1 MRFIFA
7 ASMAALAT
15 GQQRAA
21 HAELEELVE
30 NGQWAKASA
39 LTTQLLQS
47 GPTGDARL
55 QWLAARVKFAYGDL
69 DKAAEHTEKAAAL
82 DPKNA
87 DYQFFLFE
95 VYGSQAQNASI
106 LRQPGLAR
114 KCKKAVD
121 TAIALD
127 PKHVKA
133 LMGSM
138 MYLYRAPSLFGGDK
152 QRALAIPGEIGKFD
166 PARGHL
172 AQAELEMM
180 EKRPG
185 NFRECYRK
193 AVAANPNLYPAR
205 ISLARS
211 LAYND
216 PPDFAQAELH
226 AREAV
231 RINRK
236 RTDGWDLLAYALG
249 RQGKVIELE
258 QAMAEAGESST
269 SFYAGR
275 GLLDAAKDSP
285 KAERL
290 FRQYLKEPAQ
300 GPGRPS
306 LAAARLSL
314 GLALENQGRKPEAL
328 AELEAAA
335 KLNPKH
341 PAIQKELKRLRG

>member
-1 MRFIFA
+1 MRFMFA

-15 GQQRAA
+15 GQLRASQ
-21 HAELEELVE
+21 AELEELVE
-30 NGQWAKASA
+30 NGQWAKASTISA
-39 LTTQLLQS
+39 QLLQS
-47 GPTGDARL
+47 GPVGDARL
-55 QWLAARVKFAYGDL
+55 QWLAARIRFAYGDL
-69 DKAAEHTEKAAAL
+69 DKAAEFTEKAAAL

-121 TAIALD
+121 AAIALD

-172 AQAELEMM
+172 AQAELDSL
-180 EKRPG
+180 EKQYG
-185 NFRECYRK
+185 KARESYRK
-193 AVAANPNLYPAR
+193 AVAADPNLYPAR

-211 LAYND
+211 LAYNEA
-216 PPDFAQAELH
+216 PDLAEAEVQ
-226 AREAV
+226 AREAI

-236 RTDGWDLLAYALG
+236 RPDGWDLLTYALG
-249 RQGKVIELE
+249 RQSKVVELDRAIT
-258 QAMAEAGESST
+258 QSGDSSAN
-269 SFYAGR
+269 FYGGR
-275 GLLDAAKDSP
+275 GLLDAAKDDL

-306 LAAARLSL
+306 QALARLGL
-314 GLALENQGRKPEAL
+314 GLALEKQGRKPEAI

-335 KLNPKH
+335 RLNPKH